1 MAKKE
6 TKETKIT
13 VNFGEDG
20 VSVEGVNT
28 SQADH
33 VIGILAMVSSLITR
47 CGGDAEIVN
56 DAISVLAHSEE
67 DEEPEPEVKIKK
79 LDLSDK
85 ASVEEFIELL
95 KKASK

>member
-1 MAKKE
+1 MKKQE

-20 VSVEGVNT
+20 ISVEGVNT

-47 CGGDAEIVN
+47 CGGDPDIVN

-67 DEEPEPEVKIKK
+67 DEDPEPEIKIKK

-85 ASVEEFIELL
+85 KSVEEFIEVL
-95 KKASK
+95 KEASK